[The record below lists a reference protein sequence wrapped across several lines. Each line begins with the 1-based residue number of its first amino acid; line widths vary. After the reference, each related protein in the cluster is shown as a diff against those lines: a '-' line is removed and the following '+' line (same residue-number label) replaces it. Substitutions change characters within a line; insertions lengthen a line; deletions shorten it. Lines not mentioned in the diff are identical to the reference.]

1 MSSAF
6 NKLVDEI
13 QIVSQKENCT
23 FPRMSDLMVK
33 YINSIS
39 FEDFL
44 SILAEIGTIPERIIH
59 DSTEEKLYSKVT
71 DIILSRSFSE
81 LGLKSKVLTERANSA
96 DVLAESVYHNYSLV
110 GDAKAFRL
118 SITLNTIHH
127 GRTNSKKSKRF

>member
-1 MSSAF
+1 
-6 NKLVDEI
+6 
-13 QIVSQKENCT
+13 
-23 FPRMSDLMVK
+23 MVK

-81 LGLKSKVLTERANSA
+81 LGWCRRIICIPKQQAKSI
-96 DVLAESVYHNYSLV
+96 H
-110 GDAKAFRL
+110 RL
-118 SITLNTIHH
+118 
-127 GRTNSKKSKRF
+127 